1 MALSKNAWL
10 SGLRYKGG
18 GTMITWL
25 LHRIGGLAMVLFVG
39 LHISA
44 SFFTQQLGSNVG
56 VAINTI
62 YESPYFQI
70 VLYFFVIFHA
80 INGFRIIIMDTFPK
94 LLEYQ
99 RELTWLEWIIFIPIY
114 GLSVFIMIMR
124 LLASG

>member
-39 LHISA
+39 FHIYSA
-44 SFFTQQLGSNVG
+44 FLTQQFGSNVG

-62 YESPYFQI
+62 YESSYFQI

-80 INGFRIIIMDTFPK
+80 INGLRIIILDLFPK

-99 RELTWLEWIIFIPIY
+99 RELTWLEWIIIIPIY
-114 GLSVFIMIMR
+114 GLSVFITIMR
-124 LLASG
+124 LSANG